1 MVTSPS
7 ISISPNWSF
16 SHWAYI
22 VTISPFTLDV
32 FATLV
37 QKYIAHL
44 EDLTDQ
50 QKRLADVDGDG
61 EITILDAT
69 EIQKMLANVKNKEA

>member
-1 MVTSPS
+1 MYAQWKKLQLGD
-7 ISISPNWSF
+7 IDMDGE
-16 SHWAYI
+16 
-22 VTISPFTLDV
+22 VTIMD
-32 FATLV
+32 ATLV

-50 QKRLADVDGDG
+50 QKRLADVNGDG